1 MAEGSKDEYRAHL
14 ETYTAFNK
22 LVLFTIL
29 WVVLLLCCMALGL
42 VGNAGTLALL
52 AGIGGTIALLIGFAV
67 MG

>member
-29 WVVLLLCCMALGL
+29 WVVLILCCMALGL
-42 VGNAGTLALL
+42 VGHVGTLALL
-52 AGIGGTIALLIGFAV
+52 LGIGGTFALIIGFAI